1 MAVAVVA
8 SPIYRRLEERL
19 RALLAEKYGR
29 GDRFLTERE
38 IVDRFDVSR
47 PTANKVLSGLV
58 SAGLLEFRK
67 GIGTFV
73 RCDAIDYDLG
83 ALVSFTNKAQA
94 AGKTPSTK
102 LLKFTTLAASEIDDA
117 VRTALA
123 VAGDAPLWNLE
134 RLRLAD
140 GVPVILERRYIVQ
153 SLCPKLTRTQAGG
166 SLYRAWTETHG
177 LEIAG
182 ADDVIRAV
190 ALKGADAAALDVPR
204 GTPAFEVIGLG
215 RLGDERL
222 DEGRPLWWER
232 TLYRGDQYQFHSRLG
247 PVGTTG
253 IATAPTRGALRRRD
267 HDSPHSPRSPS

>member
-1 MAVAVVA
+1 MAVALAA

-19 RALLAEKYGR
+19 RALLAAKYGR

-102 LLKFTTLAASEIDDA
+102 LLKFAVVAAGYVDDA
-117 VRTALA
+117 VRAALA
-123 VAGDAPLWNLE
+123 VEGDNPLWELE

-140 GVPVILERRYIVQ
+140 GVPVILERRYVVQ
-153 SLCPKLTRTQAGG
+153 ALCPKLTRSQAGG
-166 SLYRAWTETHG
+166 SLYRAWTEAHG
-177 LEIAG
+177 LAIAG

-190 ALKGADAAALDVPR
+190 TLKGADASLLDVPR
-204 GTPAFEVIGLG
+204 GTPAFEVIGIGKLD
-215 RLGDERL
+215 DEQ
-222 DEGRPLWWER
+222 PLWWER

-247 PVGTTG
+247 PVGASGGGTS
-253 IATAPTRGALRRRD
+253 PTRGALRNAAPESTR
-267 HDSPHSPRSPS
+267 SPRSNS